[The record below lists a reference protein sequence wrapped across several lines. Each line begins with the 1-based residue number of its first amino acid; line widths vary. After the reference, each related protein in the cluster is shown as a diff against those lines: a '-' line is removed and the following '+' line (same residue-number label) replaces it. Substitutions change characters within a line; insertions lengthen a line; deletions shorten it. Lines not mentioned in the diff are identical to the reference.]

1 LIPFRIFMTGD
12 LSFFS
17 MILGKASSAT
27 SCYLCN
33 STSNK
38 WKPHGHE
45 KATAWTLDR
54 LLQTNQLI
62 TNRNKVVEGVKRLP
76 LLTTVEIDRFLPPTM
91 HIMLGIG
98 NNILDDCL
106 KFLDALNGLDNVPDN
121 VRLARQNFYDLLT
134 IEMDVKQEME
144 VWVDYWGPELI
155 QLRESRSD
163 VIQLINGDR
172 THRSLS
178 RRQLQLAREDR
189 EYCTTMINQ
198 LVKDRKEIEKRLQ
211 QASQDV
217 AKAKKI
223 MRECEGTVPTTS
235 KWLRMEIEQNF
246 LEPFGV
252 TRVAYHGGDLVGPSV
267 KSLMA
272 NADDIFSTLEAFLL
286 DVAEEN
292 GILIEDEIEQVRA
305 RLQVYRL
312 VLKNFDGLFS
322 LLRDKESQLNI
333 NEKMEQL
340 AKFLDAAMLCWCRLN
355 ISITPKLH
363 IVEDHLLDV
372 IAHIETL
379 QYFDE
384 EFVER
389 AHQKGL
395 KYN

>member
-1 LIPFRIFMTGD
+1 
-12 LSFFS
+12 
-17 MILGKASSAT
+17 
-27 SCYLCN
+27 
-33 STSNK
+33 
-38 WKPHGHE
+38 
-45 KATAWTLDR
+45 
-54 LLQTNQLI
+54 
-62 TNRNKVVEGVKRLP
+62 
-76 LLTTVEIDRFLPPTM
+76 
-91 HIMLGIG
+91 
-98 NNILDDCL
+98 
-106 KFLDALNGLDNVPDN
+106 
-121 VRLARQNFYDLLT
+121 
-134 IEMDVKQEME
+134 
-144 VWVDYWGPELI
+144 
-155 QLRESRSD
+155 
-163 VIQLINGDR
+163 
-172 THRSLS
+172 
-178 RRQLQLAREDR
+178 
-189 EYCTTMINQ
+189 
-198 LVKDRKEIEKRLQ
+198 LQ

-246 LEPFGV
+246 LEPYGV
-252 TRVAYHGGDLVGPSV
+252 TRAAYHGGDLVGPSV

-333 NEKMEQL
+333 NEKTVQL

-395 KYN
+395 KYNRITKGMTRNPIRKYNYMVRWEMARSQSVLERSKKRLSLKSKRGGKRRKTERGAARKASRDITLEELHDLQPHIFQRADEMNVIIAKRLAGAGIA